1 MLFQR
6 ELKSYNR
13 AHKQKTKPE
22 SKRQD
27 VVSIIKDFHLTPNSY
42 LLCKVISEPSLH
54 KEAVLKLER

>member
-13 AHKQKTKPE
+13 ETKPE